1 MSQAWVSSHA
11 RFQSE
16 KNLITTFL
24 TINNFE
30 ILIDI
35 LEKNTGFAKETIPQV
50 RGKKKNRNDRKIKVH
65 FVVT

>member
-50 RGKKKNRNDRKIKVH
+50 RKKKKKKVEK
-65 FVVT
+65 